1 MTSPSKSTGEV
12 TDETGILGALLAAEP
27 VVVVETR
34 EDPADAVLFP
44 EEVAYVAKAV
54 PKRQRE
60 FTTARHCARTALARI
75 DVPPGPILRG
85 DKGAPVWP
93 EGVVGSM
100 THCLGY
106 RAAVVARAGAVIS
119 VGVDAEPAEPL
130 SDPGVLELV
139 SDEKERAALAALAVT
154 EPAVPWD
161 RLLFSAKET
170 VYKAWFPLARRWL
183 GFEDAHLDIRADGT
197 FSAELLVEGPVVA
210 GARLTGFSGTWLVRD
225 GVVVTAIVMRAGQ
238 AG

>member
-1 MTSPSKSTGEV
+1 M
-12 TDETGILGALLAAEP
+12 GALLAAEP

-197 FSAELLVEGPVVA
+197 FSAALLVEGPVVA